1 MCFLVFP
8 QLLLRWLKILPLV
21 DIPVPYRLPLPLPME
36 LEDDGVSK
44 PPQLLSSLRGPWNTA
59 FKSAEPKKII
69 LIYIIKIKN
78 IKKKSNIN

>member
-8 QLLLRWLKILPLV
+8 QLLLRWFKILPLV
-21 DIPVPYRLPLPLPME
+21 DIPVPYKLLLPLPME

-69 LIYIIKIKN
+69 LIYIIKIKD
-78 IKKKSNIN
+78 IKKKEQY